1 MANLIPS
8 IIQQT
13 LMGVEMIKEE
23 EDINE
28 IQQTL

>member
-1 MANLIPS
+1 MANLISS